1 MKSKCLFEK
10 ECNGCG
16 DYISHPSDI
25 EKGLCHWCQSNSH
38 LLFHLTEELRR

>member
-1 MKSKCLFEK
+1 MNVKSKCLFEN

-25 EKGLCHWCQSNSH
+25 EKGLCHWCQPEQK
-38 LLFHLTEELRR
+38 EE